1 MGYVDWLDK
10 GGDWAFVWF
19 AQGVP
24 PSQPFA
30 LLEVADP
37 AGGPS
42 LPSQQDFFFSSFAP
56 HQAACGIFSSL
67 TRDRTRACNS
77 ESAEPLTTGLPG
89 DSQQDFLRCQNL
101 LLLLWG
107 HFSRVRVCVALW
119 TAASRAPLSMGFSRQ
134 EYLLRYRNL
143 KKHVSYT
150 PSTLRFSSYGS
161 QSLPFR

>member
-1 MGYVDWLDK
+1 MGVCL
-10 GGDWAFVWF
+10 ACTRH
-19 AQGVP
+19 AP
-24 PSQPFA
+24 IPA
-30 LLEVADP
+30 LCYLEVAGP
-37 AGGPS
+37 AGGQS

-89 DSQQDFLRCQNL
+89 NSQQDFLRCQNFLPL
-101 LLLLWG
+101 LYS
-107 HFSRVRVCVALW
+107 HFSRVRLCVALW
-119 TAASRAPLSMGFSRQ
+119 TAASQAPLSMGFSRQ
-134 EYLLRYRNL
+134 EYLLRYRNF